1 MYNVAI
7 LYLYMTDWSV
17 QPDMV
22 IGPRLL
28 LTSYGGFYKLA
39 LSDFEAI
46 FGSERQRVRKYS
58 GLYDRTRWRSESK
71 RGQKMAKRNPSS
83 FIPFLG
89 GNL

>member
-1 MYNVAI
+1 MAPKKSSIVVAFVDKE
-7 LYLYMTDWSV
+7 YFSM
-17 QPDMV
+17 
-22 IGPRLL
+22 LL
-28 LTSYGGFYKLA
+28 NLGGFYKLA